1 MNYQEFLTTIRTQLS
16 LRIETGVTLDI
27 RSFTKNN
34 GTHYDGLVTS
44 PSEEK
49 RVTCDLSDAIL
60 SSLSGRGMP

>member
-34 GTHYDGLVTS
+34 GTHYGTS